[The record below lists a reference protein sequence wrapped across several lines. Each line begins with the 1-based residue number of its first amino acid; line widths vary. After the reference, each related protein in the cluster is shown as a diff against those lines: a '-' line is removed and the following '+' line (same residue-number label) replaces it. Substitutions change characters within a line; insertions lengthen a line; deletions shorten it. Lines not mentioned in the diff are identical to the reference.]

1 VAAQTSSVAAPR
13 RLARGERRPES
24 GVWEGFPRVRGRVGG
39 ALTRVSAFQTSRKF
53 SPGLFPRWV
62 VATVKCPISPSELDF
77 QTRPEGTTG
86 SGGSGSGSSSS
97 SGMIK
102 LALCS
107 PSIVPKFL
115 QGADFL
121 HLQVLSR
128 GAQGIVPQEL
138 AMHIL

>member
-1 VAAQTSSVAAPR
+1 VKSTTVAEQVDEYVDTGDEMPAATYQSMEIEKD
-13 RLARGERRPES
+13 A
-24 GVWEGFPRVRGRVGG
+24 
-39 ALTRVSAFQTSRKF
+39 
-53 SPGLFPRWV
+53 
-62 VATVKCPISPSELDF
+62 
-77 QTRPEGTTG
+77 EGTTG

-128 GAQGIVPQEL
+128 GAQGTVPQEL
-138 AMHIL
+138 AMLIL